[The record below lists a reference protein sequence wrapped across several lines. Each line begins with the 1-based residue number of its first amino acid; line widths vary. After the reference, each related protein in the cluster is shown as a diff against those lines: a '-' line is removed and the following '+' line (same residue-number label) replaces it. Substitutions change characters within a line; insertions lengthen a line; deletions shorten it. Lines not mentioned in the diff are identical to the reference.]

1 MKTFLSQNLKG
12 LQDCRLLLWS
22 YPCDHRTQW
31 YKVHL
36 FEAKAI
42 KQNVFLRLEIGLPPN
57 FYRVE
62 ELVKFTF
69 YDLQVP
75 SRAQTIRSKKKGLNF
90 QCLEAYKIT
99 NIYDPSFIFL
109 HRVALV
115 ATWDSTLGSLCY
127 R

>member
-1 MKTFLSQNLKG
+1 MTTGHNGTRCIYLK
-12 LQDCRLLLWS
+12 Q
-22 YPCDHRTQW
+22 
-31 YKVHL
+31 
-36 FEAKAI
+36 
-42 KQNVFLRLEIGLPPN
+42 KQKNIDKIYVSLRLEIGLPPN

-75 SRAQTIRSKKKGLNF
+75 SRAQTIRSKKGLNF
-90 QCLEAYKIT
+90 QCLNAYKIT